1 MPDFILTKCS
11 IPRVCVQFL
20 EGMQLNYHN
29 LASEK
34 GVYIIGSCGFDSI
47 PADMGVLYTKEQF
60 RGTGT
65 FLNDCNQL
73 VNSLAVNFILFFF
86 LPNYQYFFTSSLG
99 TLTALESFLTVDA
112 GPDVSENI
120 ADIEEAPC
128 DCTTCLL
135 SSPDREDAS
144 TMARGSQPS
153 TALQTAKIF

>member
-60 RGTGT
+60 RGTGN

-86 LPNYQYFFTSSLG
+86 SQIT
-99 TLTALESFLTVDA
+99 
-112 GPDVSENI
+112 NI
-120 ADIEEAPC
+120 FSRR
-128 DCTTCLL
+128 L
-135 SSPDREDAS
+135 
-144 TMARGSQPS
+144 
-153 TALQTAKIF
+153 